1 MSSSADIQQVQ
12 EVIGDIGYY
21 FHIINVV
28 LSFVSVLMNTF
39 HIFILSQKSMRTS
52 STNVILISLSVCDI
66 AGGLTT
72 IYKHFLMVDA
82 ENSECVTSTSLWK
95 IYFDITLWSIII
107 HFRRCASW
115 LGIFMATVR
124 LVLVKK
130 LSISRF
136 CNWSKPRVG
145 WLMAVILF
153 FLSALLSVFYQF
165 RFVVIENRSFP
176 LPQVCAQYQNTNNV
190 PKFSVALS
198 PLFSNNDRIVLRAY
212 LLFDIIVSKFLPCI
226 AFALLTIFLIRV
238 LKNVKK
244 STSSAR
250 FIKENKTDLSTKLI
264 GYMTVGFFIT
274 GTPLGIIYL
283 TKAFF
288 DKSEA
293 VVILST
299 DLALYFLVLVTINAI
314 LHPIFCILM
323 SSRYRD
329 TIRKTFLPSQKST
342 ISVTRNAGSMHTVSG
357 IRIN

>member
-153 FLSALLSVFYQF
+153 FLSALLS
-165 RFVVIENRSFP
+165 
-176 LPQVCAQYQNTNNV
+176 
-190 PKFSVALS
+190 
-198 PLFSNNDRIVLRAY
+198 
-212 LLFDIIVSKFLPCI
+212 FLPCI